1 MVGLGQSRARIW
13 VALAVVYVVWGS
25 TYLGIDL
32 AVRTIPPFLMAAVR
46 FLVAG
51 SLLYAWAIGRGD
63 RRRLDGAGSERRRR
77 LGRRR
82 SGDRRR
88 LDGSGSERRR
98 RLGRRRSGDRRRLDG
113 AGSDRPTARQWLSA
127 FLIAAPMLVVGN
139 AAVGWAEQTLDTG
152 TASLII
158 ASVPLWL
165 ALLDRVFYAQRL
177 ARPVVTGLVIGF
189 AGVGL
194 LVAPGGAGGAGSRAA
209 FVLVFSSLAWA
220 IGSLY
225 SRRAPL
231 PRRPLV
237 GAAMQMLAGGLML
250 TIVAGASGEFGRVHP
265 GQISGESWF
274 GLAYL
279 VVAGSLLGFTAYM
292 WLLRAAP
299 TSLVGTYAY
308 VNPVVAVLL
317 GTVVLGEGLSWRTL
331 LGGGIIVAS
340 VALIVRAP
348 KGRTRTSVEPRP
360 AAVAVRGR

>member
-1 MVGLGQSRARIW
+1 LVSLGASRARIW
-13 VALAVVYVVWGS
+13 AALIVVYVVWGS

-46 FLVAG
+46 FLIAG
-51 SLLYAWAIGRGD
+51 ALLYAWAIRRGD
-63 RRRLDGAGSERRRR
+63 RRRLDGAGNERRFR

-82 SGDRRR
+82 SGNR
-88 LDGSGSERRR
+88 
-98 RLGRRRSGDRRRLDG
+98 
-113 AGSDRPTARQWLSA
+113 ADRPTARHWLSA
-127 FLIAAPMLVVGN
+127 FLIAAPMLAVGN

-158 ASVPLWL
+158 ASVPLWM

-177 ARPVVTGLVIGF
+177 ARTIVLGLAIGF
-189 AGVGL
+189 AGVGV

-225 SRRAPL
+225 ARRAQL
-231 PRRPLV
+231 PQRPLV

-250 TIVAGASGEFGRVHP
+250 TVVGAASGELGRVHP
-265 GQISGESWF
+265 AAISLESWL

-317 GTVVLGEGLSWRTL
+317 GTLLLGEPLTWRTL
-331 LGGGIIVAS
+331 LGGGIILAS

-348 KGRTRTSVEPRP
+348 RPRAHSAVEPRP

>member
-1 MVGLGQSRARIW
+1 MVSLGASRARIW
-13 VALAVVYVVWGS
+13 AALAIVYVVWGS

-32 AVRTIPPFLMAAVR
+32 AVRTIPPFLMASVR
-46 FLVAG
+46 FLIAG
-51 SLLYAWAIGRGD
+51 ALLYAWAIRRGD
-63 RRRLDGAGSERRRR
+63 RT
-77 LGRRR
+77 
-82 SGDRRR
+82 
-88 LDGSGSERRR
+88 
-98 RLGRRRSGDRRRLDG
+98 
-113 AGSDRPTARQWLSA
+113 DRPTARHWLSA
-127 FLIAAPMLVVGN
+127 FLVAAPMLAVGN

-158 ASVPLWL
+158 ASVPLWM

-177 ARPVVTGLVIGF
+177 ARAVVLGLVIGF

-220 IGSLY
+220 SGSLY
-225 SRRAPL
+225 SRQALL
-231 PRRPLV
+231 PQRPQV
-237 GAAMQMLAGGLML
+237 AAAMQMLGGGLIL
-250 TIVAGASGEFGRVHP
+250 AVVAAVSGELGRVHP
-265 GQISGESWF
+265 QAISLESWL

-279 VVAGSLLGFTAYM
+279 VAVGSLLGFTAYM

-299 TSLVGTYAY
+299 TSLVATYAY

-317 GTVVLGEGLSWRTL
+317 GTAVLGEPLTWRTL
-331 LGGGIIVAS
+331 LGGGIIIAS

-348 KGRTRTSVEPRP
+348 RRSRGPAAEPRP

>member
-1 MVGLGQSRARIW
+1 VARQALGTKVW
-13 VALAVVYVVWGS
+13 LALAVVYVVWGS

-32 AVRTIPPFLMAAVR
+32 AIRTIPPFLMASVR

-51 SLLYAWAIGRGD
+51 TLLYVWSIRRGD
-63 RRRLDGAGSERRRR
+63 R
-77 LGRRR
+77 
-82 SGDRRR
+82 
-88 LDGSGSERRR
+88 
-98 RLGRRRSGDRRRLDG
+98 
-113 AGSDRPTARQWLSA
+113 SDRPTARHWLTA
-127 FLIAAPMLVVGN
+127 ALIAAPMLAIGN
-139 AAVGWAEQTLDTG
+139 AAVGWAEVHLDTG

-177 ARPVVTGLVIGF
+177 ARVVVIGLAVGF

-194 LVAPGGAGGAGSRAA
+194 LVAPGGSHTNARAL
-209 FVLVFSSLAWA
+209 VLVFSSLAWA

-225 SRRAPL
+225 SRHAEL

-237 GAAMQMLAGGLML
+237 GVSMQMLTAGVML
-250 TIVAGASGEFGRVHP
+250 AVVSAVAGESVHP
-265 GQISGESWF
+265 GRVSLESWL

-279 VVAGSLLGFTAYM
+279 VVFGSLLAFTAYM
-292 WLLRAAP
+292 WLLRNAP

-317 GTVVLGEGLSWRTL
+317 GTLFLGEGLGWRTL
-331 LGGGIIVAS
+331 VGGGIILGA

-348 KGRTRTSVEPRP
+348 KPPPVPQPRATALP
-360 AAVAVRGR
+360 ARAR

>member
-1 MVGLGQSRARIW
+1 MARAPVTGRVW
-13 VALAVVYVVWGS
+13 LALATVYVVWGS

-32 AVRTIPPFLMAAVR
+32 AVRTMPPFLMAAVR

-51 SLLYAWAIGRGD
+51 AILYAWAVRRGD
-63 RRRLDGAGSERRRR
+63 RT
-77 LGRRR
+77 
-82 SGDRRR
+82 
-88 LDGSGSERRR
+88 
-98 RLGRRRSGDRRRLDG
+98 
-113 AGSDRPTARQWLSA
+113 DRPTARHWLSA
-127 FLIAAPMLVVGN
+127 FLIAVPMLAVGN

-158 ASVPLWL
+158 ASVPLWM

-177 ARPVVTGLVIGF
+177 ARTIVIGLGVGF

-194 LVAPGGAGGAGSRAA
+194 LVAPGGAGGAGSRAGV
-209 FVLVFSSLAWA
+209 VLVFGSLAWA

-225 SRRAPL
+225 SRRAQL

-237 GAAMQMLAGGLML
+237 AAGMQMLAGGVAL
-250 TIVAGASGEFGRVHP
+250 TAVAGASGEIGRVHP
-265 GQISGESWF
+265 SQISLESWL
-274 GLAYL
+274 GLGYL

-292 WLLRAAP
+292 WLLREAP

-317 GTVVLGEGLSWRTL
+317 GTLLLGEPLGWRTL
-331 LGGGIIVAS
+331 LGGGIILAA
-340 VALIVRAP
+340 VALIVGTPKRKRAQP
-348 KGRTRTSVEPRP
+348 PELRP

>member
-1 MVGLGQSRARIW
+1 VARAPVSSIVRSGRPALGQAGRIW
-13 VALAVVYVVWGS
+13 LALAVVYVVWGS

-46 FLVAG
+46 FLIAG
-51 SLLYAWAIGRGD
+51 ALLYGWAIRRGD
-63 RRRLDGAGSERRRR
+63 PD
-77 LGRRR
+77 
-82 SGDRRR
+82 
-88 LDGSGSERRR
+88 
-98 RLGRRRSGDRRRLDG
+98 
-113 AGSDRPTARQWLSA
+113 DRPTARHWVSA
-127 FLIAAPMLVVGN
+127 FLIAAPMLAVGN

-158 ASVPLWL
+158 ASVPLWM

-177 ARPVVTGLVIGF
+177 ARAIVLGLVVGF

-194 LVAPGGAGGAGSRAA
+194 LVAPGGAGGSGGRAA
-209 FVLVFSSLAWA
+209 LVLVFSSLAWA

-237 GAAMQMLAGGLML
+237 GAAMQMLAGGLVL
-250 TIVAGASGEFGRVHP
+250 VVVAAASGELGRVHP
-265 GQISGESWF
+265 GAISLESWL

-279 VVAGSLLGFTAYM
+279 VGAGSLLGFTAYM
-292 WLLRAAP
+292 WLLRVAP

-308 VNPVVAVLL
+308 VNPVIAVLL
-317 GTVVLGEGLSWRTL
+317 GTLLLGEPLTWRTL
-331 LGGGIIVAS
+331 VGGGIIIAA

-348 KGRTRTSVEPRP
+348 KRAPRAALEPRVEP
-360 AAVAVRGR
+360 AAARAR

>member
-1 MVGLGQSRARIW
+1 MVTLSASRARIW
-13 VALAVVYVVWGS
+13 VALVVVYVVWGS

-51 SLLYAWAIGRGD
+51 SLLYAWAIRRGD
-63 RRRLDGAGSERRRR
+63 RRRLDGAGNERRRR

-82 SGDRRR
+82 SGNR
-88 LDGSGSERRR
+88 
-98 RLGRRRSGDRRRLDG
+98 
-113 AGSDRPTARQWLSA
+113 SDRPTARHWLSA
-127 FLIAAPMLVVGN
+127 FLIAAPMLAIGN
-139 AAVGWAEQTLDTG
+139 AAVGWAEQTIDTG

-158 ASVPLWL
+158 ASVPLWM

-177 ARPVVTGLVIGF
+177 ARVIVLGLVIGF

-194 LVAPGGAGGAGSRAA
+194 LVTPGGAGGAGSRAA

-225 SRRAPL
+225 SRHALL

-237 GAAMQMLAGGLML
+237 AAAMQMLAGGLML
-250 TIVAGASGEFGRVHP
+250 TIVAAVSGELGRVHP
-265 GQISGESWF
+265 TQISGESWF

-279 VVAGSLLGFTAYM
+279 VVAGSLLGFTTYM

-317 GTVVLGEGLSWRTL
+317 GTVLLGEGLSWRML
-331 LGGGIIVAS
+331 VGGGIIVAS

-348 KGRTRTSVEPRP
+348 KRSPHATIEPRP

>member
-1 MVGLGQSRARIW
+1 VTSIDSSRARIW
-13 VALAVVYVVWGS
+13 AALAAVYVIWGS

-32 AVRTIPPFLMAAVR
+32 AVRTMPPFLMASVR

-51 SLLYAWAIGRGD
+51 SLLYVWAIRRGD
-63 RRRLDGAGSERRRR
+63 R
-77 LGRRR
+77 
-82 SGDRRR
+82 
-88 LDGSGSERRR
+88 
-98 RLGRRRSGDRRRLDG
+98 
-113 AGSDRPTARQWLSA
+113 SDRPTARHWLSA
-127 FLIAAPMLVVGN
+127 FLIAVPMLAIGN

-152 TASLII
+152 SASLII

-165 ALLDRVFYAQRL
+165 ALLDRVFYGQRL
-177 ARPVVTGLVIGF
+177 ARVAVIGLVVGF

-194 LVAPGGAGGAGSRAA
+194 LVAPGGAAGSGGRAGI
-209 FVLVFSSLAWA
+209 VLVFSALAWA
-220 IGSLY
+220 VGSLY
-225 SRRAPL
+225 SRQAQL

-237 GAAMQMLAGGLML
+237 AAAMQMLAGGLVL
-250 TIVAGASGEFGRVHP
+250 AVVAAVSGELGQVHP
-265 GQISGESWF
+265 GAISLESWL

-317 GTVVLGEGLSWRTL
+317 GTVILGEPFTWRTL
-331 LGGGIIVAS
+331 VGGGIIVAS

-348 KGRTRTSVEPRP
+348 KHEARPAVEPRR